1 MVVAEA
7 RPWAKRLG
15 VAGRWWR
22 TTARSWPIGATM
34 PPTLTIVAL
43 AHRLGD
49 HLLARGRQDLAAPA
63 LAA

>member
-1 MVVAEA
+1 V
-7 RPWAKRLG
+7 
-15 VAGRWWR
+15 
-22 TTARSWPIGATM
+22 